1 MIPEIEDLEID
12 DFEMEEEPSKTFK
25 MIREQEVI
33 NGYID
38 EIEAVEQAIY
48 MILNTE
54 RYKYIIYSME
64 YGFESEDL
72 YGEPISYVCPEL
84 KRRITEALLQDD
96 RILSVNDFKFDISK
110 KKTVYVTFTVESIF
124 GEIESEKVVNV

>member
-33 NGYID
+33 NGYVD

>member
-96 RILSVNDFKFDISK
+96 RILSVNEFKFDISK

-124 GEIESEKVVNV
+124 GEIESEKVVNI